1 MLAAAFLD
9 DFSSKWRRREV
20 STAATNEGGVK
31 GSRSRARWELRF
43 VLATSGFGFS
53 RRRPYKRHTTL
64 CILPSLY
71 HLCHSRLKKPLK
83 NQVAPDVPS
92 PACIWGCSPQ
102 TELPGD
108 RVHLIWLVR
117 ACCYRDRF
125 VHDLRIIPVAGW
137 CIIHYSSTTV
147 LYN

>member
-53 RRRPYKRHTTL
+53 RRRHTKGT
-64 CILPSLY
+64 PRSVS
-71 HLCHSRLKKPLK
+71 CHHSTIYAT
-83 NQVAPDVPS
+83 VA
-92 PACIWGCSPQ
+92 
-102 TELPGD
+102 
-108 RVHLIWLVR
+108 
-117 ACCYRDRF
+117 
-125 VHDLRIIPVAGW
+125 
-137 CIIHYSSTTV
+137 
-147 LYN
+147 